1 MYSEI
6 IILDYLLNLKKKKKT
21 TYARQSKCRGF
32 SFLLVLRNRG
42 DILYNRSLQYNF
54 LQDKLILIRI

>member
-6 IILDYLLNLKKKKKT
+6 IILDYLLNLKKKKT

-42 DILYNRSLQYNF
+42 AILYNRSLQYNF